1 MYDNANTDV
10 FFSSRTVYLSAQLNH
25 SSQGH
30 SNNNN
35 NNNSNL
41 VLLEL
46 QLHLV

>member
-1 MYDNANTDV
+1 MFANADTDA
-10 FFSSRTVYLSAQLNH
+10 FSSRTVYLSAQLNH

-35 NNNSNL
+35 NSNL

-46 QLHLV
+46 QQHLV